1 MGSPCSLLFSKLK
14 FVRLLLP
21 GAHWPSVK
29 LCILTSSQAWLY
41 VEHPFECA
49 SQCQS
54 EGFAVEKEGKRQT
67 NGSEAKGVEKEAK
80 ESRGLF

>member
-1 MGSPCSLLFSKLK
+1 M
-14 FVRLLLP
+14 
-21 GAHWPSVK
+21 
-29 LCILTSSQAWLY
+29 
-41 VEHPFECA
+41 EHPFECA